1 MYILPVS
8 IVLCA
13 IFLICVLFFAIKKFW
28 IFFFV
33 CATLSKLLILFSF
46 FVFHFLLFCFSFYPN
61 LNPLNEYPNQ
71 SNYTVSQ
78 LWLCATISLSL
89 SHHPLSLSLF
99 NLGPNHYRVVPL
111 DVIKPRA
118 PQYTFRIKLKVFLID
133 TPGKIYVLLFFF
145 PKNFKHFV
153 CAIKYVYVYTYYKL
167 KKKKQIIHNFKCLN
181 SYVCVCVMYI
191 VIA

>member
-1 MYILPVS
+1 MCNILNMCSVFCYKK
-8 IVLCA
+8 ILDFFLCLCYF
-13 IFLICVLFFAIKKFW
+13 IKIINFVFVFRFSFSFVLFFI
-28 IFFFV
+28 
-33 CATLSKLLILFSF
+33 LSKLKSFKWIPQPIQLYCIPTVIVCNYFSI
-46 FVFHFLLFCFSFYPN
+46 S
-61 LNPLNEYPNQ
+61 
-71 SNYTVSQ
+71 VS
-78 LWLCATISLSL
+78 
-89 SHHPLSLSLF
+89 PPSLSLF